1 MSGPTPGKKYIGKI
15 VPGPDPA
22 QRGRYVVQI
31 PEAMPHMPETSGLLL
46 PNQCGN
52 NISSSDK
59 GTYGSYMPLQAGT
72 TVMIECMNDN
82 WESGRIVGT
91 VGDAGAKSEVDPI
104 TNKPRSSSGDRD
116 EQYTVVTTPNGTRI
130 FVTENS
136 STEPNSVFIMYKNT
150 EAIVRIN
157 PEGIHIQTDKNYTKK
172 VKIDEVVEIVGNSSI
187 KIGGKWDLLTEGDI
201 NVKSSGTILLNGAG
215 GVVIQGPASPAGTA
229 VPDLTPGSG
238 GDKGGE
244 GGGGES
250 GGSGGGDSGGG
261 GGDSGGGGSSGGGES
276 GSSGGSAAD
285 NKEYTIERADGST
298 YTVKGEDLELER
310 AGIEMGPV
318 NKKVNFERQ
327 SILKAQ
333 QQYELDKAAEQH
345 QTNTGSLF
353 DKYNASSV
361 PGTSG
366 NTSSSNSATSS
377 KSQPKRTC
385 ATRDW
390 MDSLMD
396 DEDE

>member
-22 QRGRYVVQI
+22 HRGRYVVQI

-250 GGSGGGDSGGG
+250 GGSGGSGSGGSG
-261 GGDSGGGGSSGGGES
+261 GSGGGSSGG
-276 GSSGGSAAD
+276 GGSAAD
-285 NKEYTIERADGST
+285 NKEYTVNKSDGSSYSMKGSEVDKAAT
-298 YTVKGEDLELER
+298 QSSLSSGKGLDKGEASSL
-310 AGIEMGPV
+310 
-318 NKKVNFERQ
+318 Q
-327 SILKAQ
+327 KAQ

>member
-250 GGSGGGDSGGG
+250 GGSGGSGSGGSG
-261 GGDSGGGGSSGGGES
+261 GSGGGSSGG
-276 GSSGGSAAD
+276 GGSAAD
-285 NKEYTIERADGST
+285 NKEYTVNKSDGSSYSMKGSEVDKAAT
-298 YTVKGEDLELER
+298 QSSLSSGKGLDKGEASSL
-310 AGIEMGPV
+310 
-318 NKKVNFERQ
+318 Q
-327 SILKAQ
+327 KAQ

>member
-238 GDKGGE
+238 GGGGE
-244 GGGGES
+244 GGKSGGSGGDSSGGSGGSGSGGS
-250 GGSGGGDSGGG
+250 GGSGGG
-261 GGDSGGGGSSGGGES
+261 SSGG
-276 GSSGGSAAD
+276 GGSAAD
-285 NKEYTIERADGST
+285 NKEYTVNKSDGSSYSMKGSEVDKVAT
-298 YTVKGEDLELER
+298 QSSLSSGKGLDKGEASSL
-310 AGIEMGPV
+310 
-318 NKKVNFERQ
+318 Q
-327 SILKAQ
+327 KAQ
-333 QQYELDKAAEQH
+333 QQYELDKVAEQH

-366 NTSSSNSATSS
+366 NTSASNASTTSYYKNRPRS
-377 KSQPKRTC
+377 TF
-385 ATRDW
+385 AAW
-390 MDSLMD
+390 ENSLMD
-396 DEDE
+396 EDE